1 MELILSAPKVKL
13 FLTQMNS
20 LETKFRGYFTGELCD
35 HVELT
40 LVNKKPF
47 LKVADSLP
55 EFIRVACFMAFV
67 DTLL

>member
-13 FLTQMNS
+13 FLTQMDE
-20 LETKFRGYFTGELCD
+20 LEAKFSGYFTGELCD

-40 LVNKKPF
+40 VVNKKPF

-55 EFIRVACFMAFV
+55 EFIRVACFMVFV